1 VLFPRFLVH
10 SVAPGKQSL
19 KSLCF
24 VSSYFPCFNFFP
36 NGGRSGRRARAWVAR
51 RNTVR
56 LWTHGARAGLTLGGT
71 EARVAPKISLGGKAV
86 RVTHVGSD
94 GACVAPKTALDGK
107 ALRATRVG
115 SDGGRGAAG
124 KTSATPPPLGS
135 VRAMP
140 RAKRDASMASAFL
153 QAVKN
158 VAWAGGCVV
167 VEGATET

>member
-1 VLFPRFLVH
+1 LKLRDCRLAIVKDANTSMWLVH
-10 SVAPGKQSL
+10 EFSPKASQRFYHFDTRNHG
-19 KSLCF
+19 
-24 VSSYFPCFNFFP
+24 FNFCFI
-36 NGGRSGRRARAWVAR
+36 
-51 RNTVR
+51 TF
-56 LWTHGARAGLTLGGT
+56 GGT
-71 EARVAPKISLGGKAV
+71 EARVAPKIALGGKAV
-86 RVTHVGSD
+86 RV
-94 GACVAPKTALDGK
+94 
-107 ALRATRVG
+107 TRVG